1 MIGPGSRVRLRPGA
15 RRTDAQDMFLDGMAA
30 TVEAVVRDVE
40 DRDCLAVTLDDDP
53 AADLLRWQ
61 RRFLYFHLDEIE
73 PIDST
78 LSTSSTSPTP
88 EEAPIT

>member
-1 MIGPGSRVRLRPGA
+1 
-15 RRTDAQDMFLDGMAA
+15 MFLDGMAA

-78 LSTSSTSPTP
+78 SPTLP
-88 EEAPIT
+88 TPAEATTT